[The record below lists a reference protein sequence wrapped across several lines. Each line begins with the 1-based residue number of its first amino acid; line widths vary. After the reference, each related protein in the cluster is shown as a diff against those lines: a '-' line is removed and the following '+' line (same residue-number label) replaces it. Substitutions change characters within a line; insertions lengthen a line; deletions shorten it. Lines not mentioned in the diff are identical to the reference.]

1 MIRTPGWHMC
11 RIFIAFTLALAPG
24 PLLAQDQAPSEQSSS
39 EPNARALEPGQFSW
53 HPEAAP
59 EGTVSIIVS
68 VPLQIA
74 YVYRANALIGVSTV
88 STGKPGHDTPTGTFN
103 ILEKQIKHRST
114 LYNDASMPF
123 MQRLT
128 WDGVALHAGNIPGYP
143 ASHGCVRLP
152 AAFAELLFKATRLG
166 VLVTI
171 TEEAPS
177 SAQDALALLSPAVTA
192 PARAPTDT
200 ETATLPTVMAS
211 SAP

>member
-1 MIRTPGWHMC
+1 MIRTPGRLVC
-11 RIFIAFTLALAPG
+11 RIFVALTLALAPG
-24 PLLAQDQAPSEQSSS
+24 SLLAQDRASPEQSASQSNAPS
-39 EPNARALEPGQFSW
+39 LEPGQFAW

-59 EGTVSIIVS
+59 EGAVSIIVS

-103 ILEKQIKHRST
+103 ILEKQLKHRST
-114 LYNDASMPF
+114 LYNDAPMPF

-143 ASHGCVRLP
+143 ASHGCIRLP
-152 AAFAELLFKATRLG
+152 AAFAELLFNATRLG
-166 VLVTI
+166 VSVTI
-171 TEEAPS
+171 TDEAPS
-177 SAQDALALLSPAVTA
+177 SAQDALALSPAVTA
-192 PARAPTDT
+192 PPRAPTDT
-200 ETATLPTVMAS
+200 EAAILPTVMAS